1 MSNANINDLIEIAR
15 KAGDVIRIG
24 FDSTNEI
31 SLKSEIDLVTETD
44 KRAEELILS
53 EIKRKYP
60 EHNIIAEES
69 ENSISFAEHVWMID
83 PLDGTT
89 NFAHKLPIFSVSIA
103 YLYQGEIVLGVV
115 YDPIKDEMFYAEKE
129 NGAFLNGEKIRV
141 SDTVD
146 LAKSLVITGFPYD
159 RFQNYDNNLDNFSRM
174 ALKVR
179 GIRRLGS
186 AALDLCYIAAGRAD
200 GYWEIRLEVW
210 DIAAGTLIARE
221 AGAVVTNRLGN
232 QDVLQQP
239 ISVTAANPSLHPK
252 ILEVIV

>member
-15 KAGDVIRIG
+15 KAGDVIRTG